1 MAFPTL
7 WSEAN
12 TAWLVFA
19 LYFMAQYRRV
29 QVKRNGGFRYVSP
42 ERIVLLP
49 GIALIFAPRTHISFL
64 ALNFHQSSAL
74 AIAGLCL
81 TIAGLAFAAWA
92 RDLLGRNWSG
102 RVIIQSGHELV
113 TAGPYAYVRHPL
125 YTGLLIA
132 MFGTALVSSDLGSL
146 AGLPFAIGFF
156 MLKAQREERILEAE
170 FGALYANYR
179 AHTGGLVPRIA
190 HV

>member
-12 TAWLVFA
+12 TAWLVFT
-19 LYFMAQYRRV
+19 LYFVAQYRRV
-29 QVKRNGGFRYVSP
+29 QIKREGGFRYLSP
-42 ERIVLLP
+42 ERIAFVF
-49 GIALIFAPRTHISFL
+49 GIALIFAPGTHISFL
-64 ALNFHQSSAL
+64 ALTFHHSNAL

-132 MFGTALVSSDLGSL
+132 MFGTALISSQLGSVV
-146 AGLPFAIGFF
+146 GLPLALGFF

-170 FGALYANYR
+170 FGAAYATYR
-179 AHTGGLVPRIA
+179 AQTGGLLPRFA